1 MTKPGI
7 DKQNLLFPEA
17 KERPSPA
24 LRRRVPLILPRF
36 LKDEAARL
44 KPTVDD
50 QHVGYRM
57 ILRWAEL
64 ESGGHLDRKETS
76 LDADFLNEVF
86 GDALGYKTGTQ
97 SPDEYHIEREFT
109 VSGVG
114 SADGALGR
122 FGTGL
127 EPSPVAV
134 IELKDAGTDLDRDKF
149 NGRTPVQQ
157 CWDYLN
163 ALPQCPWGIV
173 SNFVTIRLYHRDKT
187 PLAFEL
193 FTLQGLRNINRFREF
208 YAIFERNGLLPSRL
222 VRIPNALRLLKLSD
236 DRQREVGDDLYEAYS
251 QNRQALVYHLHT
263 RKEKTLDL
271 AIHIAQRLLDRIM
284 FVAFCEDRALLPDK
298 TIKRTYQDLPPFT
311 KVTNPR
317 WRNFLDLF
325 HAVDKGDRRLA
336 LSVGFNGGLFEHD
349 SEVDD
354 LELDDDWT
362 DFFKQVGEYD
372 FRDEINVD
380 VLGHLFE
387 KSVTELEKLRLGGLF
402 GDGEAGLETGSRM
415 PKSAKRKRLGIYYTP
430 PAFTRLIVD
439 HAVGEVISERLE
451 AVARAHG
458 LEPEEIDVTEQGK
471 IPERYWRDCLAALRS
486 ITVCDPACGSGA
498 FLIQAYDLLEQRY
511 SDVVDGLGRVGA
523 PDADDLAEAV
533 PDMILA
539 DNLHGVDLSPEAVE
553 IAQLALWIRSARRGR
568 TLADLSKN
576 IICGNS
582 LVTDEGVD
590 PRAIVWRRAFPSV
603 FSGENGG
610 FDCVIGNPPWERLKV
625 QEREF
630 FSFSAPDIAGAVS
643 AATRRAKIAKL
654 EEFNPELF
662 GRYKRAKENAEK
674 TLAHVRT
681 SGEFPLSAR
690 GDINTYALFA
700 ELGRKI
706 VAPTGRVGLLTPS
719 GIASDKTTKDFFAAL
734 TQSSALRILYDFEN
748 KESIFPDVHRSF
760 KFCTLVFGGSQVKAK
775 RADFV
780 FFARNMDHLDDK
792 HRHIALDAD
801 DLALMN
807 PNTHTCP
814 IFRSRRDAE
823 LTRGIYRR
831 IPVLIDRTRRHGG
844 NTWGIRFVR
853 MFDQT
858 NDAELFH
865 TGDQL
870 MDMGFKQHG
879 NHWKRGKRTFLP
891 LYEAKMVQMYDHRA
905 ASVVVESD
913 NWVRQGQTSPTSLV
927 SHQNPEFTVQPRW
940 WVEEGAVSCGLGSR
954 SLPACIAYKDVTSP
968 TNERT
973 MIAAFIPRVGVVN
986 SAPLVLTIENIP
998 LRVGSCLLA
1007 NLNSFVL
1014 DFVARQKVGNVHLNF
1029 FIVEQFP
1036 MLAPD
1041 AYAEQCS
1048 WNPRQKLE
1056 RWVSD
1061 RVLKLTCTAD
1071 DMRPL
1076 AEACGMKK
1084 TVYKWKPAERARLM
1098 AELDAAYFLLY
1109 GIQRDDVEYILS
1121 TFTGTRR
1128 RDEAETGRYTTAEL
1142 ILHTYDEMAE
1152 RIA

>member
-1 MTKPGI
+1 MTKSGI
-7 DKQNLLFPEA
+7 DKQNMLFPEV
-17 KERPSPA
+17 KKRLSPA
-24 LRRRVPLILPRF
+24 LRRRVPLILPRI

-44 KPTVDD
+44 KPTVDE

-57 ILRWAEL
+57 ILKWADL
-64 ESGGHLDRKETS
+64 ESAGHLDRKETS
-76 LDADFLNEVF
+76 LDADFLIEVF
-86 GDALGYKTGTQ
+86 GQALGYKTATQ
-97 SPDEYHIEREFT
+97 SPQEYHLEREFT
-109 VSGVG
+109 VPGVG
-114 SADGALGR
+114 TADGALGR
-122 FGTGL
+122 FGAGM
-127 EPSPVAV
+127 EPSPIAV
-134 IELKDAGTDLDRDKF
+134 IELKGAGTDLDRDKF
-149 NGRTPVQQ
+149 NGRTPAQQ

-163 ALPQCPWGIV
+163 ALPGCLWGIV
-173 SNFVTIRLYHRDKT
+173 SNFVTIRLYHRNKT

-193 FTLQGLRNINRFREF
+193 FKLQELRKIERFCEF
-208 YAIFERNGLLPSRL
+208 YAVFERSGLLPSPL
-222 VRIPNALRLLKLSD
+222 VRIPNALRLLNLSD

-251 QNRQALVYHLHT
+251 GNRQALIHYLHT
-263 RKEKTLDL
+263 RKKKSLDL
-271 AIHIAQRLLDRIM
+271 AIHIAQRLLDRII

-325 HAVDKGDRRLA
+325 HAVDKGDRRLG

-349 SEVDD
+349 PEVDD

-362 DFFKQVGEYD
+362 DFFRQVGRYD
-372 FRDEINVD
+372 FRDEINVE

-387 KSVTELEKLRLGGLF
+387 KSITELEKLRLGGLF
-402 GDGEAGLETGSRM
+402 ADGEAGLEAESRM

-430 PAFTRLIVD
+430 PEFTRLIVD
-439 HAVGEVISERLE
+439 HTVGEVVNERLE
-451 AVARAHG
+451 TVARAHG
-458 LEPEEIDVTEQGK
+458 LNPDEIEVADQAK
-471 IPERYWRDCLAALRS
+471 IPEAYWRECLAALRS

-498 FLIQAYDLLEQRY
+498 FLIQAYDLLERRY
-511 SDVVDGLGRVGA
+511 SDVIDGLARAGA
-523 PDADDLAEAV
+523 PDADELGDAIA
-533 PDMILA
+533 DMILA

-568 TLADLSKN
+568 TLADLSEN

-582 LVTDEGVD
+582 LVTDEAVD
-590 PRAIVWRRAFPSV
+590 ARAMVWARAFPSV

-643 AATRRAKIAKL
+643 AATRRVKIAKL
-654 EEFNPELF
+654 EQSDPELF
-662 GRYKRAKENAEK
+662 SRYKQAKADAEH
-674 TLAHVRT
+674 TLAHVRA
-681 SGEFPLSAR
+681 SGEFPLTAK

-734 TQSSALRILYDFEN
+734 MQSGALRRLYDFEN
-748 KESIFPDVHRSF
+748 KEAIFPDVHRSF

-775 RADFV
+775 RVDFV

-792 HRHIALDAD
+792 HRHIALGAA

-814 IFRSRRDAE
+814 IFRSRLDAE
-823 LTRGIYRR
+823 LTRRIYRR
-831 IPVLIDRTRRHGG
+831 IPILIDRTRRQGG
-844 NTWGIRFVR
+844 NPWGIRFFT
-853 MFDQT
+853 MFHQT
-858 NDAELFH
+858 NEAELFH
-865 TGDQL
+865 TDEQL
-870 MDMGFKQHG
+870 REMGFKQIG
-879 NHWKRGKRTFLP
+879 NRWKKRTRKFLP

-905 ASVVVESD
+905 ASVVVEPD
-913 NWVRQGQTSPTSLV
+913 NWVRQGQTVPTSLV
-927 SHQNPEFTVQPRW
+927 SHQNPEFVVQPRW
-940 WVEEGAVSCGLGSR
+940 WVEEAEVVDILPSR
-954 SLPACIAYKDVTSP
+954 SNGGFIGFKDITSP

-973 MIAAFIPRVGVVN
+973 MIASAIPWCGVTN
-986 SAPLVLTIENIP
+986 HFPLVITEAGFRLTM
-998 LRVGSCLLA
+998 CLLG

-1014 DFVARQKVGNVHLNF
+1014 DYVARQKLGGITLNF

-1041 AYAEQCS
+1041 AYDGRCP
-1048 WNPRQKLE
+1048 WRPGQKLG
-1056 RWVSD
+1056 RWISD

-1071 DMRPL
+1071 DMKPL

-1084 TVYKWKPAERARLM
+1084 AVHKWKPGERGRLM

-1109 GIQRDDVEYILS
+1109 GIERDDVEYILS

-1128 RDEAETGRYTTAEL
+1128 RDEAETGRYSTAGL
-1142 ILHTYDEMAE
+1142 ILAVYDEFVGGTA
-1152 RIA
+1152 